1 MSLPVQK
8 TGSLAGNTRIMHGFE
23 DAAYR
28 PKKTYQMQ
36 ATHETYADPSSS
48 TSNFRKGIQ
57 HEDMKGAQFVVQS
70 NLKIMSRSIAALSK
84 ISEDVLIEVSDSGLY
99 FKIVNR
105 SKFCVFRFAP
115 EFFNACD
122 VSLINNN
129 SVNICRL
136 SMKSAQRIFKGVA
149 FGEKNFVGCEFRIDP
164 RAERMMVKLQMNY
177 DIDRTIH
184 AKLREMGPI
193 LHKPTYDR
201 ATCRNTTV
209 VFAST
214 LLSILA
220 QMKSDIEVTMNVT
233 EDGLTIRNF
242 HSMDGIA
249 MFNMS
254 DQKGGKK
261 VKTETT
267 ITADKLTRHNIKMN
281 VEFSFSLKEFMSIV
295 TFADQLGSEVC
306 LYYDLPGRPLI
317 LSIEAHPNFDIELA
331 LATMGNDDEIDLDG
345 GIVKETM
352 IHNEVPKSTQSS
364 ESNSK
369 RNSELVEMNISSS
382 SSRSKRGPVPNTQDN
397 QSQSPSQP
405 SKNKFISRQD
415 KTTQPIADMSWRDHE
430 IINGEQREPSPD
442 EDVQPMEER
451 NTPEVLTDIMELEE
465 PQIHQ
470 IDDNFSM
477 HQEMEDFNIKSRK
490 DMPSP
495 RGVEQV
501 ELKKQT
507 KMEREKERGSTIY
520 LASDEYNEQ
529 NEIFKVPEPKRKKVD
544 DNRNTTMRRILMG
557 SGRKQLMRMSQQF
570 SGAPLVPDTQI

>member
-1 MSLPVQK
+1 MSSPVRK
-8 TGSLAGNTRIMHGFE
+8 TGSLEGNKRIMHGFD

-28 PKKTYQMQ
+28 RVRKQQKYVGRKLFERSTLMLIDQMQ

-136 SMKSAQRIFKGVA
+136 SMKSAQKIFKGVA

-164 RAERMMVKLQMNY
+164 TAERMMVKLQMNY

-184 AKLREMGPI
+184 ANLREMGSI

-201 ATCRNTTV
+201 STCRNTTV

-214 LLSILA
+214 LLPILA

-233 EDGLTIRNF
+233 KDGLTIRNF
-242 HSMDGIA
+242 HSMDGIS

-267 ITADKLTRHNIKMN
+267 ITADKLTRHKIQIP
-281 VEFSFSLKEFMSIV
+281 VEFSFSFKEFMAIV
-295 TFADQLGSEVC
+295 IFADQLGSEVC
-306 LYYDLPGRPLI
+306 LYYDLPGRPFI

-345 GIVKETM
+345 GIIKETL
-352 IHNEVPKSTQSS
+352 IHHEVLKSTQSS
-364 ESNSK
+364 GSHKNSK
-369 RNSELVEMNISSS
+369 RNSPLDEINISSS
-382 SSRSKRGPVPNTQDN
+382 SSRSKRGPVPNIQDN
-397 QSQSPSQP
+397 HSQSPSQP
-405 SKNKFISRQD
+405 SKNKFMSGQE
-415 KTTQPIADMSWRDHE
+415 KPTPPAADMSWRDHE
-430 IINGEQREPSPD
+430 IIDVVEQREPSPD
-442 EDVQPMEER
+442 DDVQPVEER
-451 NTPEVLTDIMELEE
+451 NTPGEVLTDIMEIEE
-465 PQIHQ
+465 PAQMLG
-470 IDDNFSM
+470 DNFSM
-477 HQEMEDFNIKSRK
+477 RQEMSDFSQMNMSN
-490 DMPSP
+490 P
-495 RGVEQV
+495 RDAAQN

-507 KMEREKERGSTIY
+507 KIEREKERGSTIY
-520 LASDEYNEQ
+520 LASDEYNER
-529 NEIFKVPEPKRKKVD
+529 NEMFKIPEPKRRKVD
-544 DNRNTTMRRILMG
+544 DNRNTT
-557 SGRKQLMRMSQQF
+557 
-570 SGAPLVPDTQI
+570 V